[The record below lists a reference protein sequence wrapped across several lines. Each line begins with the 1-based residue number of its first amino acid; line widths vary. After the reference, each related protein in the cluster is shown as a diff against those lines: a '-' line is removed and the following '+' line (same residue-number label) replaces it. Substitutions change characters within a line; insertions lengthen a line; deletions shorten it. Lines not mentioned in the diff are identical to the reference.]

1 MELLDKFEE
10 IEFRFQGLERK
21 MSDPEIISDQKTY
34 QDLVKQHA
42 DLEQGVLLFRSYKK
56 TLEDLSE
63 AEELQSDPE
72 MKEMVAEEIP
82 KLKEKIEKI
91 GSKIELFLVPPDP
104 NDHRNAVVEIRA
116 GTGGDEACLFS
127 MSL

>member
-91 GSKIELFLVPPDP
+91 GSKIELFLPFV
-104 NDHRNAVVEIRA
+104 NLNS
-116 GTGGDEACLFS
+116 DETIDS
-127 MSL
+127 DKR

>member
-42 DLEQGVLLFRSYKK
+42 DRVFC
-56 TLEDLSE
+56 
-63 AEELQSDPE
+63 
-72 MKEMVAEEIP
+72 
-82 KLKEKIEKI
+82 
-91 GSKIELFLVPPDP
+91 FLGHIKRP
-104 NDHRNAVVEIRA
+104 
-116 GTGGDEACLFS
+116 
-127 MSL
+127 